1 MTPND
6 FLACFTGVI
15 VVAFAIVGAYL
26 LWSNRDVLSPRHR
39 TH

>member
-6 FLACFTGVI
+6 I
-15 VVAFAIVGAYL
+15 FAIIVGLIAVAVAVSGSYL

-39 TH
+39 